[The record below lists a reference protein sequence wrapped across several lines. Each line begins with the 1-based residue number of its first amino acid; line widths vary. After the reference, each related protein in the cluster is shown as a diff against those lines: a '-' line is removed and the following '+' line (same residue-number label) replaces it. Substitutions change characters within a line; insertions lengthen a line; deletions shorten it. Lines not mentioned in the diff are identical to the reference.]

1 MTTAAFSD
9 VLASLTQD
17 GDRFHVEPSEDW
29 RQGRT
34 LFGGLSACLA
44 VRSAQAAFP
53 QLPPLR
59 SAQFAFIGPVTGA
72 LFLTPK
78 LLRAGKSR
86 YFHSGRGE
94 DGDEYGFERNIG
106 VRSRAAV
113 EFNRTALYRCP
124 MRPPLAPSRNLS
136 RSLLLRLS
144 HTNFETQ
151 IAEGAPRL
159 QLLQNQSFWP
169 GCATVILVLL
179 TISPAS
185 SR

>member
-17 GDRFHVEPSEDW
+17 GDRFHVEPSEDL

-72 LFLTPK
+72 LFLTPI
-78 LLRAGKSR
+78 LLRAGKS
-86 YFHSGRGE
+86 
-94 DGDEYGFERNIG
+94 
-106 VRSRAAV
+106 
-113 EFNRTALYRCP
+113 
-124 MRPPLAPSRNLS
+124 
-136 RSLLLRLS
+136 
-144 HTNFETQ
+144 
-151 IAEGAPRL
+151 
-159 QLLQNQSFWP
+159 
-169 GCATVILVLL
+169 ATF
-179 TISPAS
+179 
-185 SR
+185 R

>member
-113 EFNRTALYRCP
+113 ESIVQRSIDARCG
-124 MRPPLAPSRNLS
+124 PPWHPPGTYHGASCSDFLIPILKRKLPRVHPGFSCCKTRVSGLA
-136 RSLLLRLS
+136 
-144 HTNFETQ
+144 
-151 IAEGAPRL
+151 AP
-159 QLLQNQSFWP
+159 P
-169 GCATVILVLL
+169 
-179 TISPAS
+179 
-185 SR
+185 